1 MKTFTIL
8 LLLESMILIPFIG
21 TSLNNSAAF
30 PQEHAN
36 KTNGNIPF
44 KFPMPVE
51 SLNNDKILSRSNQ
64 YDHIEDHL
72 LPNMKFT
79 REHSILKA
87 TIIPE
92 SKKAKFNMS
101 TDPSTRIEKAPP
113 VLLTS
118 KGNGRSTYALR
129 FKSQSY
135 PIIYQIT
142 GSGNKLRN
150 VSVEKDNATLQV
162 NIDSKSNGTLTIQI
176 PRLFSHAQKNSTS
189 FTVFEDGQ
197 YYSDFEQKNSTK
209 LKQLK
214 IHFDRGTGQVEIL
227 AGHTSPEFSVIS
239 IVFALPVI
247 TFIILTRNQKKS
259 ELFVNC
265 KLYLQNMKPLQ
276 GFRER
281 VK

>member
-21 TSLNNSAAF
+21 TSLNNSTAF

-36 KTNGNIPF
+36 KTNDNIPF

-51 SLNNDKILSRSNQ
+51 SLNSDKILSRSNQ
-64 YDHIEDHL
+64 YEHKEDHL
-72 LPNMKFT
+72 LPNTKFT
-79 REHSILKA
+79 REHSILKD

-92 SKKAKFNMS
+92 SKIIKKTKFNMS
-101 TDPSTRIEKAPP
+101 TDPSTRIEKKAPP

-118 KGNGRSTYALR
+118 EGKGRSTYALQ

-176 PRLFSHAQKNSTS
+176 PRLTSHAQKNSTS

-197 YYSDFEQKNSTK
+197 YYSDFEEKNSTK

-214 IHFDRGTGQVEIL
+214 IDFDRGTGQVEIL

-247 TFIILTRNQKKS
+247 TFIILTRNQKKIRT
-259 ELFVNC
+259 
-265 KLYLQNMKPLQ
+265 
-276 GFRER
+276 FR
-281 VK
+281 

>member
-21 TSLNNSAAF
+21 TSSTNSAAS
-30 PQEHAN
+30 PQEQAN
-36 KTNGNIPF
+36 STYGNIPF

-51 SLNNDKILSRSNQ
+51 SMNSDKILSRSNQ
-64 YDHIEDHL
+64 YENDHP
-72 LPNMKFT
+72 LPNTKFA

-87 TIIPE
+87 TILPE
-92 SKKAKFNMS
+92 SKIIKKTKFNMS
-101 TDPSTRIEKAPP
+101 TNSSTGIEKASP
-113 VLLTS
+113 VGLTS
-118 KGNGRSTYALR
+118 KGSGTNIYALD

-150 VSVEKDNATLQV
+150 VTVEKDNATLQV
-162 NIDSKSNGTLTIQI
+162 NIDSKSNGTLTIKI
-176 PRLFSHAQKNSTS
+176 PRLSSHAQKNSTS

-209 LKQLK
+209 LRQLK

-227 AGHTSPEFSVIS
+227 AGHTSPEFSMMS
-239 IVFALPVI
+239 IAFALPVI
-247 TFIILTRNQKKS
+247 ALIIHTKNQK
-259 ELFVNC
+259 NI
-265 KLYLQNMKPLQ
+265 
-276 GFRER
+276 

>member
-1 MKTFTIL
+1 MKRFTIL
-8 LLLESMILIPFIG
+8 LLLESMILIPLG
-21 TSLNNSAAF
+21 TSLNNSEAF

-36 KTNGNIPF
+36 KTNDNIPF

-51 SLNNDKILSRSNQ
+51 SLNSDKILSRSNQ
-64 YDHIEDHL
+64 YDHKEDHL
-72 LPNMKFT
+72 LPNTKFT

-92 SKKAKFNMS
+92 SKIIKKTKFNMS
-101 TDPSTRIEKAPP
+101 TDPSTRIENKAPAA
-113 VLLTS
+113 LLTS
-118 KGNGRSTYALR
+118 EGNGRNTYALQ
-129 FKSQSY
+129 FKSQNY

-150 VSVEKDNATLQV
+150 VSLEKDNATLQV

-176 PRLFSHAQKNSTS
+176 PKLSSYAQKNSTS
-189 FTVFEDGQ
+189 YTVFEDGQ

-209 LKQLK
+209 LRQLQ

-247 TFIILTRNQKKS
+247 IFIILTRNQKKIRR
-259 ELFVNC
+259 
-265 KLYLQNMKPLQ
+265 
-276 GFRER
+276 FR
-281 VK
+281 

>member
-1 MKTFTIL
+1 MKRFTIL
-8 LLLESMILIPFIG
+8 LLLESMILIPLG
-21 TSLNNSAAF
+21 TSLNNSEAF

-36 KTNGNIPF
+36 KTNDNIPF

-51 SLNNDKILSRSNQ
+51 SLNSDKILSRSNQ
-64 YDHIEDHL
+64 YDHKEDHL
-72 LPNMKFT
+72 LPNTKFT

-92 SKKAKFNMS
+92 SKIIKKTKFNMS
-101 TDPSTRIEKAPP
+101 TDPSTRIENKAPAA
-113 VLLTS
+113 LLTS
-118 KGNGRSTYALR
+118 EGNGRNTYALQ
-129 FKSQSY
+129 FKSQNY

-150 VSVEKDNATLQV
+150 VSLEKDNATLQV

-176 PRLFSHAQKNSTS
+176 PKLSYAQKNSTS
-189 FTVFEDGQ
+189 YTVFEDGQ

-209 LKQLK
+209 LRQLQ

-227 AGHTSPEFSVIS
+227 AGHTSPEFSVTS

-247 TFIILTRNQKKS
+247 IFIILTRNQKKIRR
-259 ELFVNC
+259 
-265 KLYLQNMKPLQ
+265 
-276 GFRER
+276 FR
-281 VK
+281 